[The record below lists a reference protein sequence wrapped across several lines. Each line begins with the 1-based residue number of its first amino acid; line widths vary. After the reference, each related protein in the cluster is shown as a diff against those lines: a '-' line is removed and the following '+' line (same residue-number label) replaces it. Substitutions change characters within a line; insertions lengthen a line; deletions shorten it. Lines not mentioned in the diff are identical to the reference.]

1 MSPPSSAR
9 EGRAPRTG
17 AGSPSDLAEVSRTV
31 IRGEVDASPALQ
43 LPAPTRKAP
52 PHTSCLCFHL
62 SSHPTSGVSPAPC
75 PVTLSLALIP
85 IPTVT
90 NCELWGRETGA
101 WQVVGAQGRRA
112 HEWVSAC
119 QRGLVALGSGGHT
132 PPQELCSR
140 PGLGSGGSGLH
151 GAACPRGLSG
161 EPSAQ
166 AQVRGGLMAKLTG
179 G

>member
-17 AGSPSDLAEVSRTV
+17 SGSPSDLAEVSRTV
-31 IRGEVDASPALQ
+31 IRGEVDASPALP
-43 LPAPTRKAP
+43 LPAPTRKVP
-52 PHTSCLCFHL
+52 PPTSCLCFHL
-62 SSHPTSGVSPAPC
+62 SSHPTSGVSSAPC

-119 QRGLVALGSGGHT
+119 QRGLVALGSGATHPLRNSVLDQGWGLEGVVSM
-132 PPQELCSR
+132 EL
-140 PGLGSGGSGLH
+140 PALVG
-151 GAACPRGLSG
+151 
-161 EPSAQ
+161 
-166 AQVRGGLMAKLTG
+166 
-179 G
+179 